1 MSKVRNSNLLYRP
14 SVSVW
19 TARKLDKFQTEKVNE
34 EAGAVVGA
42 ARVNKQLLPECA
54 EIIAVHKFGANF
66 RNWVYARTLP
76 WDDGGA
82 RIGQVSRHLD
92 FMQEVGDKMREFDVL
107 VEGFLAKYEEERE
120 QARFKLN
127 NMFNTADYPGVE
139 EVRGKF
145 RIAMDV
151 MPLPD
156 VEDFRII
163 DGLTPEEA
171 EKLAHDAASAVEE
184 RIKLAMDE
192 AYERLF
198 KVVSKLGATLAQY
211 GNKEIKKFNDTLM
224 SNIEDLVGIMPALNI
239 TGDPRLSAL
248 TSDAKQLLDY
258 DLKDLR
264 KDGAVRAA
272 AVADAEAL
280 VAKFNQVMGRASAE
294 VGQMAAV
301 PDVPSASKLAPNA
314 AELFADI
321 LSGD

>member
-19 TARKLDKFQTEKVNE
+19 TARKLDKGQTEKVNE

-54 EIIAVHKFGANF
+54 ELEAIQKFAANF
-66 RNWVYARTLP
+66 RNWVYAHTLP

-92 FMQEVGDKMREFDVL
+92 FTQEVGDKMREFDVL
-107 VEGFLAKYEEERE
+107 VDAFLAKYEDERE

-127 NMFNTADYPGVE
+127 DMFNNADYPGVE

-145 RIAMDV
+145 HIAMDV

-156 VEDFRII
+156 AEDFRII

-171 EKLAHDAASAVEE
+171 EKLAQDAAGAIE
-184 RIKLAMDE
+184 RRVKLAMDE

-211 GNKEIKKFNDTLM
+211 GNKEIRKFNDTLM
-224 SNIEDLVGIMPALNI
+224 GNIGDLVGIMPALNI
-239 TGDPRLSAL
+239 TGDPRLAVL
-248 TSDAKQLLDY
+248 TAETKQLLDY

-264 KDGAVRAA
+264 KDDAVRQAA
-272 AVADAEAL
+272 IADAEAL
-280 VAKFNQVMGRASAE
+280 VAKFDQIMGRAPAE
-294 VGQMAAV
+294 IGQVAAV
-301 PDVPSASKLAPNA
+301 PEVPAAPKLAINA

-321 LSGD
+321 LGGE